1 MKIVKLEILL
11 LSMLFLLVGC
21 TTNVEQE
28 LTKEEAIR
36 LAIEGENQLSTIVVF
51 GQMDRNKALDPRC
64 DSFQS
69 EDHYFTYICDATTEA
84 DIRNKLDPFY
94 TPKYIE
100 EIMGNF
106 RIQHDKN
113 GVLAELFDGGYSQKS
128 KDSIRKVTIEQN
140 ANRTQAIL
148 DMYVGLDGE
157 RDVNT
162 SKVEYEYVQNAGW
175 RIASN
180 GLLFSEMKQ

>member
-1 MKIVKLEILL
+1 MKIIKFELLL
-11 LSMLFLLVGC
+11 LSVLFLLVGC

-36 LAIEGENQLSTIVVF
+36 LAVEGENQLSTIVVF

-84 DIRNKLDPFY
+84 DIKNKLDPFY
-94 TPKYIE
+94 TPEYIE
-100 EIMGNF
+100 EIMRDF
-106 RIQHDKN
+106 RIQHDTN

-128 KDSIRKVTIEQN
+128 KDSIRNVTIEQN
-140 ANRTQAIL
+140 GNRTKAIL
-148 DMYVGLDGE
+148 DMYVGLEGE
-157 RDVNT
+157 RDVKT
-162 SKVEYEYVQNAGW
+162 SKIEYEYVQNAGW